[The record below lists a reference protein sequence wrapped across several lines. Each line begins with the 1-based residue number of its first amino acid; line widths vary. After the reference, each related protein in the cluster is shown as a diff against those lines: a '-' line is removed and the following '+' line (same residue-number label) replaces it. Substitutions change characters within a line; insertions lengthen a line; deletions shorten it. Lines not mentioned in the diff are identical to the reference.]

1 MLLFFARKPARIFM
15 MRPARYRRRAMNYSR
30 ASEEGDRAGDAI
42 IRRDGERVRKG
53 AKKGDEEE

>member
-1 MLLFFARKPARIFM
+1 M

-30 ASEEGDRAGDAI
+30 AGEEGDRAGDAI

-53 AKKGDEEE
+53 AKKGDEEEE